1 MQTTPYIQPVGNYIL
16 IQLQP
21 PNEDSANL
29 IVLPEGSSRLLDRW
43 KVLNTGEEALKRC
56 APGDV
61 ILIRPDANLMNIGNL
76 QTDPCLADA
85 GIVLGIFH

>member
-1 MQTTPYIQPVGNYIL
+1 MQTTPSIQPVGNYLL

-21 PNEDSANL
+21 PDEDSANL

-43 KVLNTGEEALKRC
+43 KVLNVGNAVSIPVC
-56 APGDV
+56 SGDSV
-61 ILIRPDANLMNIGNL
+61 LIRPDANLMNIGNV

-85 GIVLGIFH
+85 GVVLGIYK

>member
-1 MQTTPYIQPVGNYIL
+1 MQTTPSIQPVGNYIL

-21 PNEDSANL
+21 PDVDSANL

-43 KVLNTGEEALKRC
+43 KVLGTGNDVDRC
-56 APGDV
+56 NLDDV
-61 ILIRPDANLMNIGNL
+61 VLIRPDANLMNIGNV

-85 GIVLGIFH
+85 GVVLGIYK